1 MRGLLCVLGHWI
13 EVSGG
18 GVVSVP
24 EPSSACK
31 KQLSVDI

>member
-1 MRGLLCVLGHWI
+1 VRGLPCVLGLWI

-24 EPSSACK
+24 APSSACK